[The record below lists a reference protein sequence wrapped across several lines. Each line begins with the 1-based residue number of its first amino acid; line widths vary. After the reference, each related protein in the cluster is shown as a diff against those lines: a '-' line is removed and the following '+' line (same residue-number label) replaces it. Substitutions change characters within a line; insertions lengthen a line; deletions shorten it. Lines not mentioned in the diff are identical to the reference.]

1 MKKTL
6 IGKKVARDKYGVLTS
21 RYDNLKYYL
30 LENGKI
36 IDSAGDLR
44 YDPNPR
50 TTEYDKVIDALIL
63 IDEQAEQGGGGYDEQ
78 KARGKAYEIVANFID
93 KKAKR

>member
-30 LENGKI
+30 LENGKV
-36 IDSAGDLR
+36 IDSAGDTR
-44 YDPNPR
+44 YDPR
-50 TTEYDKVIDALIL
+50 TTQYDKLIDALNI
-63 IDEQAEQGGGGYDEQ
+63 IDEQAEQGGGDYAESE
-78 KARGKAYEIVANFID
+78 ARAKAYELVADFID